1 MTDQAIAKIFP
12 QKGRIKPLEFVA
24 RRGTVVLLKDTDD
37 EIVEV
42 TDDLYRSLIS
52 QGLAK
57 APDHSE
63 RLNFIPDEADRLKR
77 EMILHAIKRENELR
91 SNGHTATRAL
101 EILRLELVSH
111 ERFQRLVPTKLSAR
125 TLQLWKSK
133 HKRSGKAGL
142 IPRTQERGNRT
153 IRYDEL
159 FEDIAWTVL
168 EDLYLRSDRVSIG
181 RLAELVEVRYRDA
194 CEEKGIS
201 PGPCGKRCLESVVNA
216 LRTDDIIKARHDTET
231 SRKLRL
237 QAQFY
242 HRVKLPFDLV
252 EIDTTTADVFIIGA
266 DGGCAGRPTVSIA
279 IDCATGWPL
288 ALRLTLE
295 NATEALTVQA
305 LKDVMTDRG
314 AAFFEYYE
322 IENRI
327 EVTGTPQIV
336 SVDQGAENSGP
347 HLSSIVGNTGM
358 EWASNVPGA
367 PEKKPHVER
376 FIRELNGFLHTL
388 PGATT
393 SKDLPDK
400 KRIDK
405 GMLEASLTL
414 QELQAAVYKWAYDCY
429 ALKLRR
435 LIHSPL
441 RQAES
446 PTESWNGLKQKAVLP
461 PAPDDIRDFF
471 NVRKK
476 GCKLQH
482 YGIEV
487 EGIQYHSDELRDLI
501 GEVGRGDTVDV
512 MYDPLDIREIRIA
525 HPRLPAPI
533 TASAK
538 TEGVAAVSF
547 AEVKRA
553 KKPGREAKRTD
564 KGARAT
570 AANLAVA
577 AQKTAESLGR
587 GKITSLKNAKA
598 KEKLRQRRQEITQN
612 SKKPVGNT
620 SDLPETKTP
629 SPKLSVPKRGNR
641 SEIVSKE
648 K

>member
-1 MTDQAIAKIFP
+1 LILRFP
-12 QKGRIKPLEFVA
+12 KHNGGPLQRGRIK
-24 RRGTVVLLKDTDD
+24 
-37 EIVEV
+37 
-42 TDDLYRSLIS
+42 
-52 QGLAK
+52 
-57 APDHSE
+57 
-63 RLNFIPDEADRLKR
+63 
-77 EMILHAIKRENELR
+77 
-91 SNGHTATRAL
+91 
-101 EILRLELVSH
+101 
-111 ERFQRLVPTKLSAR
+111 
-125 TLQLWKSK
+125 
-133 HKRSGKAGL
+133 
-142 IPRTQERGNRT
+142 
-153 IRYDEL
+153 
-159 FEDIAWTVL
+159 
-168 EDLYLRSDRVSIG
+168 
-181 RLAELVEVRYRDA
+181 
-194 CEEKGIS
+194 
-201 PGPCGKRCLESVVNA
+201 
-216 LRTDDIIKARHDTET
+216 
-231 SRKLRL
+231 
-237 QAQFY
+237 
-242 HRVKLPFDLV
+242 
-252 EIDTTTADVFIIGA
+252 
-266 DGGCAGRPTVSIA
+266 
-279 IDCATGWPL
+279 
-288 ALRLTLE
+288 

-512 MYDPLDIREIRIA
+512 MYDPLDIREVRVT
-525 HPRLPAPI
+525 HPRLPTPI
-533 TASAK
+533 TVTPK
-538 TEGVAAVSF
+538 TEGVAAMSF

-553 KKPGREAKRTD
+553 NKPGREAKKTD

-570 AANLAVA
+570 AAKLAVA

-598 KEKLRQRRQEITQN
+598 REKLRQRRQEITQN

-620 SDLPETKTP
+620 SDLPETNTL